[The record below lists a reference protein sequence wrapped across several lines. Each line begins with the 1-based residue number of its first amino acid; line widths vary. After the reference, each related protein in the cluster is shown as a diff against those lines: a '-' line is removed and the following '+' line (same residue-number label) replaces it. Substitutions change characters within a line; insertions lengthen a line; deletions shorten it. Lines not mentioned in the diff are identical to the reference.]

1 LSFFRSNEPTGVR
14 VNTRSGPASA
24 PIIAPPWWTAAFYLL
39 VALLAQVEFMHYVSL
54 RDAEPSAVLVVLVW
68 YALRADM
75 LHAAA
80 FGVAAGLCEDIFS
93 AQTGVAWTAAMP
105 LTAMF
110 VSWLSRWFF
119 ADSIPIMAGVVIVAT
134 LLRRMV
140 FWVVMALQGY
150 PAGYARMH
158 LHQALWEALL
168 NAMLV
173 TVLLLV
179 ARWREAREARA

>member
-1 LSFFRSNEPTGVR
+1 MR
-14 VNTRSGPASA
+14 VNTRTGPASA
-24 PIIAPPWWTAAFYLL
+24 AIVAPSGWTAALYLVLALL
-39 VALLAQVEFMHYVSL
+39 VQIELMHYVTL
-54 RDAEPSAVLVVLVW
+54 RGAQASAVLVVVVW
-68 YALRADM
+68 YALRADL
-75 LHAAA
+75 LHAAI
-80 FGVAAGLCEDIFS
+80 FGLAAGLCEDIFS
-93 AQTGVAWTAAMP
+93 AQTGVAWTAATP

-119 ADSIPIMAGVVIVAT
+119 ADSIPILAGVVIVAT
-134 LLRRMV
+134 LLRRML

-168 NAMLV
+168 NAVLV
-173 TVLLLV
+173 TVLLLL